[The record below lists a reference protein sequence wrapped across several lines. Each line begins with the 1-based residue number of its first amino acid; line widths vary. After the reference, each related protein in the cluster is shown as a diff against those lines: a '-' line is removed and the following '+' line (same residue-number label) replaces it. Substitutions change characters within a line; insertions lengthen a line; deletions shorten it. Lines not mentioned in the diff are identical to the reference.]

1 MTGAWQLQTRIFELL
16 ENVAKFGPITLDQ
29 LTEITGISRS
39 ATFRGLKRLEE
50 GGWIRL
56 RLNGRQYVL
65 TCRVEQKLNTRIE
78 PKEEIER
85 LTPIINDCTDLKSIR
100 VRIFQQETT
109 ASVELVDDSEYNSFE
124 RLDHSMAFECGE
136 FLLGTLQHAGI
147 AVGKTRLSDAETIK
161 AHKLLEKLRKC
172 DFAIVSEQRFIWV
185 PLFSGESDVFL
196 ICLSR
201 RDFSQINDIVGRQLV
216 AHINLCRGD
225 INLLTFTNYILL
237 NLETSTIL

>member
-1 MTGAWQLQTRIFELL
+1 MQTRIFEIL

-29 LTEITGISRS
+29 LTDRTGFSRS

-50 GGWIRL
+50 GGWVRL

-65 TCRVEQKLNTRIE
+65 TCRVEQKLNAKVE

-85 LTPIINDCTDLKSIR
+85 LTPIINQCIDLKSIR

-109 ASVELVDDSEYNSFE
+109 ATVELVDDSEYKSFE

-136 FLLGTLQHAGI
+136 FLLNTLQHGGL
-147 AVGKTRLSDAETIK
+147 AVGKPKLGDVETSK
-161 AHKLLEKLRKC
+161 AHKLLEKLAKC
-172 DFAIVSEQRFIWV
+172 DFAIVSEQRFLWL
-185 PLFSGESDVFL
+185 PLFSGASDVFL

-201 RDFSQINDIVGRQLV
+201 RDFSQINDVIGRQFV
-216 AHINLCRGD
+216 TRINACKGARK
-225 INLLTFTNYILL
+225 LLTFTGYVHDHLKAKAAR
-237 NLETSTIL
+237 